1 MVLADDFNM
10 QKWGYII
17 MWQFVMN
24 TRSKVWLTTNEGV
37 GFEVIPV
44 SRLWEGV
51 AVIGLEV
58 NNVFVGDIVEKGE
71 IVGIVD
77 GEDVG
82 TQSEAQKGPSWSTG
96 VSWYLQPE
104 LVNTLDA

>member
-1 MVLADDFNM
+1 M
-10 QKWGYII
+10 
-17 MWQFVMN
+17 
-24 TRSKVWLTTNEGV
+24 
-37 GFEVIPV
+37 

-82 TQSEAQKGPSWSTG
+82 TQSEAQKGPFCVSFG
-96 VSWYLQPE
+96 ISWYVQPE
-104 LVNTLDA
+104 SEKIPG